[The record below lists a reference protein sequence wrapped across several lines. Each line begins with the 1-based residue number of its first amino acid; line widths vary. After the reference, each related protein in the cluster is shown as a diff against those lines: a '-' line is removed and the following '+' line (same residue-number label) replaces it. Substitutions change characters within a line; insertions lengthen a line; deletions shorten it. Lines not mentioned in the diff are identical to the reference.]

1 MLPVNVVLPED
12 REQFALTLN
21 GKKRNIRKKDFL
33 IFARS
38 LEIPEEMAESRI
50 KEMCLLKDQ
59 FERQCEEACLSG
71 VWKERVRELIGER
84 VEGII

>member
-33 IFARS
+33 VFARS
-38 LEIPEEMAESRI
+38 LEIQEELAESRMR
-50 KEMCLLKDQ
+50 EMCLLKGK
-59 FERQCEEACLSG
+59 FEKECEGACLSK

-84 VEGII
+84 VDSFI